1 PARWPPTGG
10 RLAAPHAPREG
21 LMFGIETLGGT
32 AQAAAKVGLV
42 LVESIV
48 LYVWYGALDRTLG
61 TVVLAILGRR

>member
-1 PARWPPTGG
+1 
-10 RLAAPHAPREG
+10 
-21 LMFGIETLGGT
+21 MFGIETLGGT

-61 TVVLAILGRR
+61 TVVLAIIGRR